1 MKAAKP
7 RSRHGLNALMARVK
21 VRGLAAIDGRT
32 VAARALLDWRTDLV
46 ADLGGE
52 AAISAQQRALVE
64 VATRSKLYI
73 DHLDAF
79 LMEQQSLVNA
89 RRKAVL
95 PVLRERQTLA
105 DSLARILA
113 QLGLE
118 RRHAPAK
125 SLQDVI
131 AEIHAGKAGQDAPVP
146 PRGAKAPES
155 SPAPGSGKADVGP
168 EAGIG
173 DRPVGNG
180 PAGGE
185 P

>member
-1 MKAAKP
+1 MKPAQS

-64 VATRSKLYI
+64 VATRSKLYV

-79 LMEQQSLVNA
+79 LMEQRSLVNA

-105 DSLARILA
+105 DSLARILG

-118 RRHAPAK
+118 RRQAPAK

-131 AEIHAGKAGQDAPVP
+131 AEIHAGKAETDQP
-146 PRGAKAPES
+146 PRTAKVQASSRADSDGAEVRPPGHTGEARS
-155 SPAPGSGKADVGP
+155 SSQ
-168 EAGIG
+168 
-173 DRPVGNG
+173 
-180 PAGGE
+180 
-185 P
+185 

>member
-1 MKAAKP
+1 MPDASRLKRP
-7 RSRHGLNALMARVK
+7 RTGLNALKARVK

-32 VAARALLDWRTDLV
+32 VAARALLDWQRHLV
-46 ADLGGE
+46 TDLGGE

-64 VATRSKLYI
+64 VATRSKLYV

-79 LMEQQSLVNA
+79 LMEQRSLVNA

-105 DSLARILA
+105 DSLARILG

-118 RRHAPAK
+118 RRQAPAK
-125 SLQDVI
+125 SLQAVI
-131 AEIHAGKAGQDAPVP
+131 AEIQAGKAGQEA
-146 PRGAKAPES
+146 
-155 SPAPGSGKADVGP
+155 PAPPGDGADVGP
-168 EAGIG
+168 RAEIG
-173 DRPVGNG
+173 DRPFGDG
-180 PAGGE
+180 PAGGK

>member
-1 MKAAKP
+1 MKPAQT

-64 VATRSKLYI
+64 VAARSKLYI
-73 DHLDAF
+73 DHVDAF
-79 LMEQQSLVNA
+79 LMEQRSLVNA

-105 DSLARILA
+105 DSLARILS

-118 RRHAPAK
+118 RRQAPAK
-125 SLQDVI
+125 SLQEVI
-131 AEIHAGKAGQDAPVP
+131 TEIQAGKAEADQP
-146 PRGAKAPES
+146 PRTAKVQASSRAGSDGAEVRPPGHTGAAGS
-155 SPAPGSGKADVGP
+155 SSQ
-168 EAGIG
+168 
-173 DRPVGNG
+173 
-180 PAGGE
+180 
-185 P
+185 

>member
-1 MKAAKP
+1 MKPAQT

-32 VAARALLDWRTDLV
+32 VAARALLDWRSHLV

-52 AAISAQQRALVE
+52 AAISAQQRALVD
-64 VATRSKLYI
+64 VATRSKLYV

-79 LMEQQSLVNA
+79 LMEQRSLVNA

-95 PVLRERQTLA
+95 PALRERQTLA
-105 DSLARILA
+105 DSLARILG

-118 RRHAPAK
+118 RRQAPAK

-131 AEIHAGKAGQDAPVP
+131 AEIQAGKAETDQP
-146 PRGAKAPES
+146 PGTAKVQES
-155 SPAPGSGKADVGP
+155 SRAGSDGAEVRPPGHTG
-168 EAGIG
+168 EAGSSSQ
-173 DRPVGNG
+173 
-180 PAGGE
+180 
-185 P
+185 